1 MTGVG
6 PEELLNQK
14 IKKAL
19 DEILGKNISIK
30 GRRGGVDGR
39 GEGGSSCCEWVCSHR
54 SYFLSLQDFSHS
66 EGVRIQISGNV
77 DFSHRLDWTSSA
89 CKVDM
94 STKTNFPL
102 PLEFWFQLKL

>member
-1 MTGVG
+1 MK
-6 PEELLNQK
+6 EQ
-14 IKKAL
+14 
-19 DEILGKNISIK
+19 DEILGEKKIIIK
-30 GRRGGVDGR
+30 GVV
-39 GEGGSSCCEWVCSHR
+39 GERVSSCCEWVCSHR

>member
-1 MTGVG
+1 M
-6 PEELLNQK
+6 K
-14 IKKAL
+14 Y
-19 DEILGKNISIK
+19 LGKVCVLK
-30 GRRGGVDGR
+30 EGW
-39 GEGGSSCCEWVCSHR
+39 EGGSSCCEWVCSHR

-94 STKTNFPL
+94 STKTNFPP
-102 PLEFWFQLKL
+102 PLRILVSTQIVI